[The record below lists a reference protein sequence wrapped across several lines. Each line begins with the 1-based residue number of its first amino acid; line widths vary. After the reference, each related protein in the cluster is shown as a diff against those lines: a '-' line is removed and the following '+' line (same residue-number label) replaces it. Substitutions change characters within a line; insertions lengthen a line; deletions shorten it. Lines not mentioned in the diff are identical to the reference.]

1 MSDLVA
7 EERHVGPRLLLV
19 NGPNL
24 NLLGTRQP
32 EIYGRTTLAD
42 IERDARALCAACHP
56 TVEVHCCQSNSEG
69 ELLDVIQREAPSV
82 AAIII
87 NPGALTHYSIAL
99 RDCLAAVARPVIE
112 VHLSNIHAREE
123 FRHTSVVAPIAM
135 GQIAGLGPA
144 GYGYALRHAIV
155 TCLPDVTPPT

>member
-1 MSDLVA
+1 MSESSEA
-7 EERHVGPRLLLV
+7 TRRRLLLI

-42 IERDARALCAACHP
+42 VERDAAALCARCEPAVALFCH
-56 TVEVHCCQSNSEG
+56 QSNSEG
-69 ELLDVIQREAPSV
+69 DLLDVIQREAPTA
-82 AAIII
+82 AAIVI

-99 RDCLAAVARPVIE
+99 RDCLASVDRPVIE
-112 VHLSNIHAREE
+112 VHLSNIHARET
-123 FRHTSVVAPIAM
+123 FRHTSVIAPVAV

-144 GYGYALRHAIV
+144 GYGLALRFAIE
-155 TCLPDVTPPT
+155 TYLPDVTLAR